1 MPNGSRPLAVAL
13 MPLETRR
20 DTILDLATR
29 ADDLG
34 YEAMFLP
41 ETWSHDVLVVL
52 TEVAVRTQRLRLGSG
67 ILGIWGRSAAQLA
80 MAASTLDTLSNG
92 RFILGLGTSTAAL
105 AEGFHDVA
113 FRTPIGRLRQ
123 VITQVQALLRGERI
137 PLANA
142 TEARALRLNLSAR
155 PELPVWVA
163 GLAPKTIHLTGE
175 VGDGWLPFLYARDRL
190 GDGVDLLQEGTAR
203 RVTPGVRPRVCPML
217 PTVVAEDEREARE
230 GAAWYVAFY
239 LLSMGPLYQNALA
252 RQGFEREVQ
261 AVMAANSS
269 RGSTVVPPEAESLL
283 EQLTIYGTP
292 ERARAQLDR
301 WVEAGADLP
310 ILMFRPNL
318 TSEQL
323 TFELDAL
330 RP

>member
-1 MPNGSRPLAVAL
+1 MNDGTRPLAVAL
-13 MPLETRR
+13 MPLESRR
-20 DTILDLATR
+20 DIILDLAMR
-29 ADDLG
+29 ADELG
-34 YEAMFLP
+34 YEALFLP

-92 RFILGLGTSTAAL
+92 RFILGLGTSTAPL

-113 FRTPIGRLRQ
+113 FQAPITKLQ
-123 VITQVQALLRGERI
+123 HVVTQVQALLRGERM
-137 PLANA
+137 PLAN
-142 TEARALRLNLSAR
+142 TTQARPLRLNLPAK
-155 PELPVWVA
+155 PDLPVYVA
-163 GLAPKTIHLTGE
+163 GLARKTIHLTGE

-190 GDGVDLLQEGTAR
+190 GDGIDQLQEGVAR
-203 RVTPGVRPRVCPML
+203 RPTMGSCPRVCPML
-217 PTVVAEDEREARE
+217 PTVVAEDPQEARD

-239 LLSMGPLYQNALA
+239 LLSMGPFYQKALA

-261 AVMAANSS
+261 AVIAANPSP
-269 RGSTVVPPEAESLL
+269 GSTVVPPEAENLL

-292 ERARAQLDR
+292 KQARTQLDR

-318 TSEQL
+318 ASEQIE
-323 TFELDAL
+323 FELNAL